1 MRSPLTVALLLFA
14 ASALPG
20 QDKPISSNVIVVTG
34 KCPIG
39 FLGHQAWPSSATV
52 LSKNPLQNQ
61 QPNGAVESNSPVA
74 LTRPPEKAPHLDLS
88 FDGSM
93 ASAKLLKVHVTVY
106 GSPKGPHLMLVNTN
120 PVNNDPVAESFELM
134 THAKIAA
141 TSFHSEIYPQTVGFV
156 QWAEI
161 TQIDYAD
168 GSTWHPSAESACRVN
183 FTGFKSILV
192 NADH

>member
-1 MRSPLTVALLLFA
+1 MRSLLTVALLLSA
-14 ASALPG
+14 ACVLPG
-20 QDKPISSNVIVVTG
+20 QDKPVASNVILVTG
-34 KCPIG
+34 RCPIG
-39 FLGHQAWPSSATV
+39 FFGHQAWPSSATL

-61 QPNGAVESNSPVA
+61 QPNGAVELNSPVGP
-74 LTRPPEKAPHLDLS
+74 TRPWDKAPHLDLS

-106 GSPKGPHLMLVNTN
+106 GSPKGPHLMLVNDTSGN
-120 PVNNDPVAESFELM
+120 SVLESFELM
-134 THAKIAA
+134 SQVKRAA
-141 TSFHSEIYPQTVGFV
+141 TSFHSELYPQTMGFV

-183 FTGFKSILV
+183 FTGFKLV
-192 NADH
+192 NATR